1 MRAAR
6 RFGANRGAAVGALGL
21 TLLVAACVVIPIVS
35 PHDPYDVDFSQ
46 KLRGASWS
54 HPLGTDF
61 FGRDVLT
68 RLALGGRTSMLVA
81 LGAIAVILCVGAVWG
96 TVAGLAGGKV
106 DGLLM
111 RMVDGLY
118 AIPRL
123 PFSIVLLAAVG
134 LNGNELTL
142 IAALAIVGWLT
153 TARLV
158 RAQIVSLQEVEYVK
172 AARALGA
179 RSRHVA
185 LRHLLPNSAGVLA
198 VAVFLELPAVI
209 LGEAFLSVLGLG
221 LNPPQATWGN
231 IAQLGT
237 ERGDLSLVVTASAA
251 VALFAICANLVADGL
266 QDALDPRRDVATAR
280 RGLLR
285 RLRAVAG
292 AS

>member
-1 MRAAR
+1 VRALR
-6 RFGANRGAAVGALGL
+6 RYGANRGAVVGAVGLGA
-21 TLLVAACVVIPIVS
+21 LVAACVLIPILS
-35 PHDPYDVDFSQ
+35 PYDPNDVDFSE
-46 KLRGASWS
+46 KLRNPSWS

-81 LGAIAVILCVGAVWG
+81 LGAITVILVVGAAWG

-106 DGLLM
+106 DSLM
-111 RMVDGLY
+111 MRLVDGLY

-123 PFSIVLLAAVG
+123 PFAIVILVVVG

-142 IAALAIVGWLT
+142 IAALAVVGWLT

-158 RAQIVSLQEVEYVK
+158 RAQIVSLDEVEYVK

-179 RSRHVA
+179 RRRHVA
-185 LRHLLPNSAGVLA
+185 LRHLLPNSAGVLV

-221 LNPPQATWGN
+221 IAPPAATWGN
-231 IAQLGT
+231 VAQLGQ
-237 ERGDLSLVVTASAA
+237 ERGDLSPVVLASAA
-251 VALFAICANLVADGL
+251 IAVFAVCANLVANGL
-266 QDALDPRRDVATAR
+266 QDALDPRREVAPAR
-280 RGLLR
+280 RSVLG
-285 RLRAVAG
+285 RLRAVA
-292 AS
+292 ASR